1 MKEKRVPNK
10 INNNINE
17 KKHLISVEDFI
28 NNTHLKIKQHKN
40 IYPKDIRGLFKR
52 LGIE

>member
-1 MKEKRVPNK
+1 MKEKRVLNK

-17 KKHLISVEDFI
+17 KKKLISVEDFI
-28 NNTHLKIKQHKN
+28 TKKHENS
-40 IYPKDIRGLFKR
+40 YPKDIKGLFER

>member
-1 MKEKRVPNK
+1 MKEKRVPSK

-28 NNTHLKIKQHKN
+28 TKKN
-40 IYPKDIRGLFKR
+40 SYPKGIKGLFER

>member
-1 MKEKRVPNK
+1 MKEKRVPTK

-17 KKHLISVEDFI
+17 KKHFYYVEDFI
-28 NNTHLKIKQHKN
+28 IKQHKN
-40 IYPKDIRGLFKR
+40 SYPKDIRGLFKR

>member
-10 INNNINE
+10 IDNNINE
-17 KKHLISVEDFI
+17 KKRFNYVEDFI
-28 NNTHLKIKQHKN
+28 IKQHKN
-40 IYPKDIRGLFKR
+40 SYPKDIRGLFKR